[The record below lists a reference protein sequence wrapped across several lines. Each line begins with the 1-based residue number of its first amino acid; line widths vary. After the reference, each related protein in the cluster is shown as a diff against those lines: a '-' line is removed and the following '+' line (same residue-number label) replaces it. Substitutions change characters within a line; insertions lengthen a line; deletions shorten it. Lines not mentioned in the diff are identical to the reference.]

1 VLDPF
6 EEWVRVVK
14 APCCDHRAELGN
26 REDDDSDEE
35 TGKARIV
42 VGGESERCEMPQRG
56 ARMLERKSAT
66 TRTYIFV
73 LFVETK
79 YD

>member
-1 VLDPF
+1 
-6 EEWVRVVK
+6 
-14 APCCDHRAELGN
+14 LGN

-56 ARMLERKSAT
+56 ENTGKKVSYYPNLYFRSIRRNKAWLIVT
-66 TRTYIFV
+66 
-73 LFVETK
+73 
-79 YD
+79 